1 MKESPRK
8 SAAPLLTTI
17 GVVLIHII
25 VIGLVIWGCN
35 SGSKPKIK
43 GRTEEQSGSSAGTEA
58 VADSGNESPETPP
71 EASSTGPKSKP
82 GNSTKATK
90 PSPADLGAVG
100 WKGTGIIVDMDTHK
114 VLWEHNS
121 KTPVPIASMAKM
133 MTVLLVAEELERGN
147 PDFTLNTKLK
157 FSESARLAIHVNER
171 KSGAL
176 SKRKENNL
184 QVGDEI
190 TVHDL
195 LRATLIKSANDA
207 ANLLAEKLGGG
218 SVDAFIAKMNNRA
231 KELGFKSMVFYT
243 ANGLN
248 SWRGK
253 EVLVSQA
260 SAADMVRIA
269 ELLMKHKVLRDIVG
283 RNSATIVIKRGRQTL
298 KQEIKSTNAL
308 LKDGA
313 EGIKTGHTNKAGWCL
328 TFSVK
333 RNGKRVIGCVTG
345 FEGAR
350 PGARDAFCR
359 RLINWAYDP
368 ASLTKPA
375 PKPKGGKRGAAKSGS
390 IKKSRKTKAATKP
403 AETKRAEPGKKS
415 KAK

>member
-8 SAAPLLTTI
+8 SAAPLITTI
-17 GVVLIHII
+17 VVVLIHII

-35 SGSKPKIK
+35 SGSQNKKD
-43 GRTEEQSGSSAGTEA
+43 RTEEKNGGSAGTEE
-58 VADSGNESPETPP
+58 VADRDGGSPETPSD
-71 EASSTGPKSKP
+71 ASSADPESKP
-82 GNSTKATK
+82 GHSPKAAK
-90 PSPADLGAVG
+90 LSPADFGAVG

-133 MTVLLVAEELERGN
+133 MTALLVAEELERGN

-157 FSESARLAIHVNER
+157 FTESARQAIHPKER
-171 KSGAL
+171 ASGAL
-176 SKRKENNL
+176 SRRKENNL

-195 LRATLIKSANDA
+195 LLATLIRSANDA

-218 SVDAFIAKMNNRA
+218 NVDTFVEKMNKRA

-248 SWRGK
+248 SWRGE
-253 EVLVSQA
+253 EVLVSRA
-260 SAADMVRIA
+260 SAADMVRLA
-269 ELLMKHKVLRDIVG
+269 ELLLKHKVLRDIVG
-283 RNSATIVIKRGRQTL
+283 RSSATIVIKRGKQSL

-308 LKDGA
+308 VREGA
-313 EGIKTGHTNKAGWCL
+313 EGIKTGHTGKAGWCL
-328 TFSVK
+328 TFSVR

-368 ASLTKPA
+368 TSLTRTA
-375 PKPKGGKRGAAKSGS
+375 PKPKGGKKGAAGGV
-390 IKKSRKTKAATKP
+390 KKSRKTKVKKSAAAKHT
-403 AETKRAEPGKKS
+403 EPGKKS